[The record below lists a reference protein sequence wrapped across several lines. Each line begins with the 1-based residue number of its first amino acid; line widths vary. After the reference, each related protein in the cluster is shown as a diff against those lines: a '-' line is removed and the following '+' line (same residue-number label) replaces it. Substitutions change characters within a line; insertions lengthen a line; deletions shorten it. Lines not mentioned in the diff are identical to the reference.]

1 MIIINLQIEILV
13 RENEEL
19 RSTLSK
25 EGPFK
30 ASMVGY
36 DPSAPLHV
44 EIITELQ
51 EQVDVLRS
59 ENNLLMDQRSI
70 MMAELEQHQSE
81 LQRKTTEL
89 QQQSQQLVT
98 ALTDVKSLS
107 IRAIQAEKDREAAA
121 NQALSYSQ
129 TAGKVELQQEEL
141 LEQLAILK
149 QKCKE
154 SDNLVVEFRKQLRS
168 ISTKTEDDS
177 NSSVKRVQDAENR
190 VHELHSVL
198 VLKTQELDAANELIR
213 KLRSEYQN
221 TRQDA
226 EGMLQV
232 MGGLERQLNEYAGR
246 EADVEKRA
254 RVSKEMQEEASILK
268 EQVLA
273 RSDVYVFDLLF
284 IVDHWDHCSII
295 ISLF

>member
-1 MIIINLQIEILV
+1 M
-13 RENEEL
+13 
-19 RSTLSK
+19 
-25 EGPFK
+25 
-30 ASMVGY
+30 GY

-51 EQVDVLRS
+51 EQVDVLRG

-70 MMAELEQHQSE
+70 MMVELEQHQSE
-81 LQRKTTEL
+81 LQRKMTEL

-98 ALTDVKSLS
+98 ALTEVKSLT
-107 IRAIQAEKDREAAA
+107 IRATQAEKDREIAAG
-121 NQALSYSQ
+121 QALTYSL
-129 TAGKVELQQEEL
+129 AMGKAELQQEEL
-141 LEQLAILK
+141 VEQLSILK

-154 SDNLVVEFRKQLRS
+154 SDSLVVEFRKQLRS
-168 ISTKTEDDS
+168 LSTKTEDDS
-177 NSSVKRVQDAENR
+177 NNSVKRVQDAENR
-190 VHELHSVL
+190 VHELHTIL
-198 VLKTQELDAANELIR
+198 MTKTQELDAANELIR

-246 EADVEKRA
+246 EAEVEKKA

-268 EQVLA
+268 EQVE
-273 RSDVYVFDLLF
+273 
-284 IVDHWDHCSII
+284 
-295 ISLF
+295 

>member
-1 MIIINLQIEILV
+1 M
-13 RENEEL
+13 

-30 ASMVGY
+30 ASAAAGY

-70 MMAELEQHQSE
+70 MMVELEQHQSE
-81 LQRKTTEL
+81 LQRKMTEL

-98 ALTDVKSLS
+98 ALTEVKSLT
-107 IRAIQAEKDREAAA
+107 IRATQAEKDRETAAG
-121 NQALSYSQ
+121 QALTYSQ
-129 TAGKVELQQEEL
+129 AVGKAELQQEEL
-141 LEQLAILK
+141 VEQLSILK

-154 SDNLVVEFRKQLRS
+154 SDSLVVEFKKQLRS
-168 ISTKTEDDS
+168 LSTKTEDDS
-177 NSSVKRVQDAENR
+177 NNSVKRVQDAENR
-190 VHELHSVL
+190 VHELHTIL
-198 VLKTQELDAANELIR
+198 MTKTQELDAANELIR

-246 EADVEKRA
+246 EAEVEKKA

-268 EQVLA
+268 EQVEW
-273 RSDVYVFDLLF
+273 VMK
-284 IVDHWDHCSII
+284 CSVV
-295 ISLF
+295 